1 MATVLESDLFVR
13 AAQLKAAGT
22 PFVLATV
29 VRAVAPTSAHPGDK
43 AILTRDGGVHG
54 WVGGSCAEPIVRD
67 EAEGALADG
76 RPRLVR
82 ITPDTDQVLEKVGLS
97 VHRMTCFSGG
107 ELDIYLE
114 PHLPAP
120 ALLVFGTSPVG
131 RALAELGRAMKF
143 QVTVV
148 DLGTAAPEGAVRRLA
163 EVPPVDAASTAV
175 VVASHGVFDEEA
187 LEHAVGLR
195 PAYLALVASR
205 RRREQVLGA
214 LAARG
219 LDRAVLA
226 RVHAPA
232 GLDLGARTPEEV
244 ALTILAELVAERRGK
259 VVSRLVDAAAAPELP
274 ALPVVPEVTATPVK
288 ACCHAKQAA
297 ASEGQRQPA

>member
-1 MATVLESDLFVR
+1 MATVLESDLFAR
-13 AAQLKAAGT
+13 ASSLKAAGK

-43 AILTRDGGVHG
+43 ALLTPGGGLAG

-67 EAEGALADG
+67 EAEAALADG
-76 RPRLVR
+76 KPRLVR
-82 ITPDTDQVLEKVGLS
+82 ITPDTDAVLERVGLS

-114 PHLPAP
+114 PHLPAQ
-120 ALLVFGTSPVG
+120 ALVVFGTSPVG
-131 RALAELGRAMKF
+131 RALADLGRAMKY

-148 DLGTAAPEGAVRRLA
+148 DLGASAPEGALRRLEELPA
-163 EVPPVDAASTAV
+163 FDPANAAV
-175 VVASHGVFDEEA
+175 VVSSHGVFDEEA
-187 LEHAVGLR
+187 LEHAVGLQ

-205 RRREQVLGA
+205 RRRDQVLST
-214 LAARG
+214 LAAKG
-219 LDRAVLA
+219 VDRTVLG

-244 ALTILAELVAERRGK
+244 ALTILAELVAQRRGK
-259 VVSRLVDAAAAPELP
+259 VVTAVSAPAEAPTPAPVEASPAELVAAA
-274 ALPVVPEVTATPVK
+274 PVK
-288 ACCHAKQAA
+288 ACCHAKAA
-297 ASEGQRQPA
+297 AKATGT

>member
-1 MATVLESDLFVR
+1 MATVLESDLFAR
-13 AAQLKAAGT
+13 ASSLKAAGK

-43 AILTRDGGVHG
+43 ALLTPGGGLAG

-67 EAEGALADG
+67 EAEAALADG
-76 RPRLVR
+76 KPRLVR
-82 ITPDTDQVLEKVGLS
+82 ITPDTDAVLEKVGLS

-114 PHLPAP
+114 PHLPAQ
-120 ALLVFGTSPVG
+120 ALVVFGTSPVG
-131 RALAELGRAMKF
+131 RALAELGRAMRY

-148 DLGTAAPEGAVRRLA
+148 DLGASAPEGVLRRLEELPA
-163 EVPPVDAASTAV
+163 LDAANAAV
-175 VVASHGVFDEEA
+175 VVSSHGVFDEEA
-187 LEHAVGLR
+187 LEHAVGLQ

-205 RRREQVLGA
+205 RRREQVLST
-214 LAARG
+214 LAAKG
-219 LDRAVLA
+219 VDRAALG

-232 GLDLGARTPEEV
+232 GLDLGAKTPEEV

-259 VVSRLVDAAAAPELP
+259 VVTATAAPAAVAAPAPAEAPPLEVAAAP
-274 ALPVVPEVTATPVK
+274 AK
-288 ACCHAKQAA
+288 ACCHAKAA
-297 ASEGQRQPA
+297 AKASGG